1 MMRSKRIIAAA
12 AVIFGV
18 AVAGAAL
25 ADVEDRLD
33 RRGDRIDQRLDRK
46 GDRID
51 SRLDRRGDRA
61 DNRLDRRGDRIDRK
75 LDRRGQRRA
84 NRRAGGGES

>member
-1 MMRSKRIIAAA
+1 MRSKKMIAAV

-18 AVAGAAL
+18 VLAGTAS

-51 SRLDRRGDRA
+51 SRLDRRGDRT
-61 DNRLDRRGDRIDRK
+61 DHRLDRRGDRINRK

-84 NRRAGGGES
+84 NRRTGGGES